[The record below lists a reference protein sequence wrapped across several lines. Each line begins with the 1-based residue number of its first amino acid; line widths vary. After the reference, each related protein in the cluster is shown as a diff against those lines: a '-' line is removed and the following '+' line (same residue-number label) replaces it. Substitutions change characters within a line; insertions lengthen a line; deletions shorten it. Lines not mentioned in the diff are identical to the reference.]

1 MARVILVQSNPLVN
15 LVYSVDQAVGEGCA
29 NRRDDVLLVQ
39 FLLRTLR
46 EDTQDNGVKYPGFRP
61 PGQDPIDIDGVFGP
75 QTNKYIRFFDAEL
88 NRQRAGQPES
98 AKVVTD
104 GRIDPIASGGF
115 LGSLSHKIYKM
126 FLLNTYYAEIR
137 GKPMH
142 EKIYMDHSFPK
153 ELTKWLFM
161 AH

>member
-1 MARVILVQSNPLVN
+1 MARVLLVQANPLVN
-15 LVYSVDQAVGEGCA
+15 LVYSVDQAVGEGCP

-46 EDTQDNGVKYPGFRP
+46 EDTEENGVKYPGFRP

-115 LGSLSHKIYKM
+115 YGSLSHKIYKM
-126 FLLNTYYAEIR
+126 FLLNTYYAEIK

-142 EKIYMDHSFPK
+142 EKIYMDTSFPK
-153 ELTKWLFM
+153 ELAKWLFM